1 MAINFKSKKTWIII
15 AAAVIVIVAVILIIR
30 RNRKEKKSET
40 ETGTAVTGTDAGSVN
55 TTEAKYPLRPRM
67 AGYSAENGS
76 YGWQIKVL
84 QKALNDINGSGLTL
98 DGKFGP
104 KTLDA
109 VKAAFP
115 SQIGDDSITK
125 EEFNSMCDVIR
136 EGYAAIGLTLASNDE
151 LKLTIKG

>member
-1 MAINFKSKKTWIII
+1 MNINFKSRKTWIII
-15 AAAVIVIVAVILIIR
+15 AAAVIVTVAVILIIR

-84 QKALNDINGSGLTL
+84 QKALNDINGSGLAV

-104 KTLDA
+104 KTLA
-109 VKAAFP
+109 ALKSAFP
-115 SQIGDDSITK
+115 AQLGDGEVSQA
-125 EEFNSMCDVIR
+125 EFEAMLVVIR
-136 EGYAAIGLTLASNDE
+136 EAYGQIGRLYLDNNA
-151 LKLTIKG
+151 LKLQFKG